1 VVRVQEAAVGAI
13 GHYTI
18 ERELGRGATATVYL
32 ARDPKHDRRVA
43 LKVLKPDLAAAVGA
57 DRFLREIRLL
67 ARLQH
72 PHILPLFDSGEA
84 NGTLYLVTPY
94 IEGESLHARLA
105 RDGPLPMSE
114 ALRIARDLLGALA
127 YAHANG
133 VVHRDIKPEN
143 VLLVGG
149 AAAGGRVQPILA
161 DFGIARAIG
170 RASGALRR
178 VTDAGMVLGTPA
190 YMSPEQASGEPELDG
205 RTDIYS
211 LGCVL
216 YEMLAGAPPF
226 TGATPQAVIA
236 QRFTAAPPP
245 LRARRNEVP
254 AGLES
259 VVMRALETAPEARWQ
274 TAEEF
279 TAALTLAS
287 GYGHAISRGRGGASR
302 PRGVRLPTHWHGWAL
317 LAAATALAGLAIL
330 VAARSLG

>member
-1 VVRVQEAAVGAI
+1 VQEPVVGPI
-13 GHYTI
+13 GHYTV

-32 ARDPKHDRRVA
+32 AKDPKHDRRVA

-105 RDGPLPMSE
+105 RTGALPVSE

-127 YAHANG
+127 YAHACG

-143 VLLVGG
+143 VMLVGG
-149 AAAGGRVQPILA
+149 AEAGSRVQPILA

-205 RTDIYS
+205 RTDVYS

-236 QRFTAAPPP
+236 QRFTATPPS
-245 LRARRNEVP
+245 LSARRSEVP
-254 AGLES
+254 KSLEA
-259 VVMRALETAPEARWQ
+259 VVMRALATAPDARWQ
-274 TAEEF
+274 SADDF

-287 GYGHAISRGRGGASR
+287 GYGHAVSRT
-302 PRGVRLPTHWHGWAL
+302 PPTGNRARAFGMPGHWHGWAML
-317 LAAATALAGLAIL
+317 TAAAALAGLAIL
-330 VAARSLG
+330 FAAQALG